1 MWGGCHTHCL
11 SIKHDYKLVTSSLS
25 FFSPCCVFFLSFIFF
40 LSRGQGT
47 LLFGH
52 LTRNCRHSHCP
63 HISSNYAPY
72 SDCLCASP
80 SSPSS
85 ISPTMPRRAN
95 RPRFFPLFLI
105 PHSNPECCT
114 RKTPIKHSF
123 RAKQIYKYFIKFDI
137 IFTYKMYF
145 ENSYSII
152 FLHKHNKTTLALGEK
167 TCILNVV
174 NCTNAQLTIF
184 IGCKYYIFV
193 CFPF

>member
-1 MWGGCHTHCL
+1 MCALWPNPSTFQSKQKPSATKFRQRHSSLYAGEHPTDILMTRRESGSINNLARFIKRLKKSVGGGCHTHCL

-123 RAKQIYKYFIKFDI
+123 RAKQIYKYF
-137 IFTYKMYF
+137 
-145 ENSYSII
+145 
-152 FLHKHNKTTLALGEK
+152 
-167 TCILNVV
+167 LN
-174 NCTNAQLTIF
+174 
-184 IGCKYYIFV
+184 Y
-193 CFPF
+193 

>member
-1 MWGGCHTHCL
+1 MTRRESGSINNLARFIKRLKKCGGGDATHIACPSNMTINL
-11 SIKHDYKLVTSSLS
+11 SPPPCR
-25 FFSPCCVFFLSFIFF
+25 FSVPAVFFFLSFIFF

-123 RAKQIYKYFIKFDI
+123 RAKQIYKYF
-137 IFTYKMYF
+137 
-145 ENSYSII
+145 
-152 FLHKHNKTTLALGEK
+152 
-167 TCILNVV
+167 LN
-174 NCTNAQLTIF
+174 
-184 IGCKYYIFV
+184 Y
-193 CFPF
+193 